1 MRTQDLKFVLII
13 ELRYWK
19 VVQKKL
25 YLACNLIFNHVMNSD
40 IRPLFPGTSLPGMR
54 QKDLIQWYVEQQH
67 AKGSYSTTEE
77 ALNEFR
83 TVKAIIQV

>member
-1 MRTQDLKFVLII
+1 
-13 ELRYWK
+13 
-19 VVQKKL
+19 
-25 YLACNLIFNHVMNSD
+25 
-40 IRPLFPGTSLPGMR
+40 MR

-77 ALNEFR
+77 AINEFR